1 MSIINKETIWYIQ
14 DILEHYK
21 GQTENE
27 LQGEINKNSNPLR
40 ISYLQE
46 RLYRINKCLEGL

>member
-1 MSIINKETIWYIQ
+1 MEIINKETIWYIQ